1 MSYACTDVVRV
12 DQAESKISC
21 SDLIFDG
28 DIDGTNSDGKLAFK
42 ADTTDYADGT
52 FTPGVYTVTIT
63 GTVVGSVGPQEKTTT
78 FDLTLVDPCDPP
90 TSVTGVD
97 FAN

>member
-12 DQAESKISC
+12 DGAESKISC

-28 DIDGTNSDGKLAFK
+28 VIDGTNSDGKLAFK

-52 FTPGVYTVTIT
+52 FTPG
-63 GTVVGSVGPQEKTTT
+63 
-78 FDLTLVDPCDPP
+78 
-90 TSVTGVD
+90 
-97 FAN
+97 